1 MNLQKTI
8 KNAKFKWFLTRIFL
22 PFAAIILTDML
33 TGHRA
38 LFYACCELGLR
49 PRETFQS
56 PSKKYDVSE
65 LGFGLSGGT
74 LSICAVRKF
83 KIFPKEILRI
93 ETENTGIEGQG
104 PEKIDFG
111 LAWSKDESKV
121 ALIYCGWFVDYYNF
135 ADSGSYRLRF
145 PFLNNAS
152 KQALSEHSQTII
164 KKLGPDFVTQKRY
177 SHF

>member
-1 MNLQKTI
+1 M
-8 KNAKFKWFLTRIFL
+8 
-22 PFAAIILTDML
+22 PVAIITLTDML

-56 PSKKYDVSE
+56 PFKKYDVSE

-83 KIFPKEILRI
+83 KVIPKEILRI
-93 ETENTGIEGQG
+93 ETENTGIEEHG
-104 PEKIDFG
+104 PEKTVLG

-121 ALIYCGWFVDYYNF
+121 ALIYCGWFVDCYNF
-135 ADSGSYRLRF
+135 ADSSSIRF
-145 PFLNNAS
+145 KFPYLKNAS
-152 KQALSEHSQTII
+152 KQELAEHSHRVITT
-164 KKLGPDFVTQKRY
+164 LGPDFVTQKRY
-177 SHF
+177 PYF

>member
-1 MNLQKTI
+1 MKLQKTM
-8 KNAKFKWFLTRIFL
+8 KSVKFKWFLTKILL
-22 PFAAIILTDML
+22 PIAIIVLTDVL

-83 KIFPKEILRI
+83 KIIPKQILRI
-93 ETENTGIEGQG
+93 ETENTGIEERG
-104 PEKIDFG
+104 PEKTDFG

-121 ALIYCGWFVDYYNF
+121 ALIFCGWFVDYYDF
-135 ADSGSYRLRF
+135 SDSGSNRF
-145 PFLNNAS
+145 KFQYLKRAS
-152 KQALSEHSQTII
+152 KQELSEHSQKVITM
-164 KKLGPDFVTQKRY
+164 LGPDYVIQKRDPY
-177 SHF
+177 F